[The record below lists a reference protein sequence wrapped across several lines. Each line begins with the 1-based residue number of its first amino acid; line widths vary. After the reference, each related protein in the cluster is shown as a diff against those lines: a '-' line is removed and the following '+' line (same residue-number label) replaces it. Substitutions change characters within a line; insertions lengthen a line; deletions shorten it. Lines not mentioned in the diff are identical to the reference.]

1 MQIEIFSFPKCLHFN
16 YFRVAYFLNIYYFL
30 NL

>member
-1 MQIEIFSFPKCLHFN
+1 MQIEYFPYSKRLHFN

-30 NL
+30 NI